1 MNMDNR
7 NRLYSLSFILVDAV
21 ASVYYSYVGVSI
33 VIDVHLLDRAIYVLI
48 PIV

>member
-21 ASVYYSYVGVSI
+21 ASVYYSYVGVLV
-33 VIDVHLLDRAIYVLI
+33 VINVHLLDRAIYVLI

>member
-7 NRLYSLSFILVDAV
+7 NRLYKLSFMLVDAV
-21 ASVYYSYVGVSI
+21 ASVYYSYVGVLV